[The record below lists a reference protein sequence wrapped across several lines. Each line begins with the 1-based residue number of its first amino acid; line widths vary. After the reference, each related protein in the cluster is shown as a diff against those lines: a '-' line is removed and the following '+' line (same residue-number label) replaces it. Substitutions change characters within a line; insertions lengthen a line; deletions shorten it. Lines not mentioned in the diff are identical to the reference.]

1 MDLKHKHQKE
11 GSQEIELGIDLS
23 EFYLSV
29 EWDIISVP
37 ALRKE
42 AFYSCCE
49 EVSCL
54 FPFIYSF
61 LRSTFYISQALFRPI
76 IDLIHNTNVYKSYYL
91 LRENLMM
98 ETTTDLITIFFF
110 FSFFISL
117 LIFSH
122 ILTSP
127 LI

>member
-1 MDLKHKHQKE
+1 MIESINLFIYFPFVSQVDLKHKHQKE

-49 EVSCL
+49 EVSYFSL
-54 FPFIYSF
+54 SLHPSF
-61 LRSTFYISQALFRPI
+61 RSIISQS
-76 IDLIHNTNVYKSYYL
+76 T
-91 LRENLMM
+91 
-98 ETTTDLITIFFF
+98 
-110 FSFFISL
+110 SL
-117 LIFSH
+117 H
-122 ILTSP
+122 DR
-127 LI
+127 